1 MNKSQA
7 KHRDLLFV
15 GLTRVPTILGIPYA
29 AFVAEVMVMALVN
42 ITLGN
47 PLYLLLVLPIH
58 GILYLISA
66 HDPGVFA
73 EITAWTKTIGRCR
86 NTQFWDATSFSPIAT
101 RKWEQ

>member
-1 MNKSQA
+1 MSKGQV
-7 KHRDLLFV
+7 KHKDLLFV

-29 AFVAEVMVMALVN
+29 AFVAEVMFFALVN

-47 PLYLLLVLPIH
+47 PLYLLLILPIH

-73 EITAWTKTIGRCR
+73 EIAAWAKTIGRCR
-86 NTQFWDATSFSPIAT
+86 NTQFWNASSFSPVAT
-101 RKWEQ
+101 RKWEK